1 MVSSVLLAGGAGALA
16 CWLLIVAAVALGGV
30 RAGTA
35 LRVGLPLGPL
45 VGLGCAAAFGLPPT
59 DALAPAVVLGTL
71 VSLACVRA
79 LDGVGDEWG
88 RRLRSRLLFGVP
100 WGTLV
105 VVAGVA
111 GFYLFVQG
119 GWTHP
124 NAPLSIP
131 FTSWSYLYPLGVLT
145 APFAHG
151 GLSHVTGNL
160 LGTLVYAPL
169 AEYAW
174 SHYPRRRGESTFGSL
189 RTNPL
194 ARIGA
199 FVLAVAVV
207 AVLTSALA
215 WGPIIGFSG
224 VVFAF
229 GAFAL
234 TRYPV
239 GTIVASAVSG
249 FASTFYYALRD
260 PVVVA
265 SAGPS
270 YGGPWWA
277 GIAVQGHAV
286 GVLLG
291 VLLGALLVAARDE
304 RPSALRLWGAAIV
317 YAASVPL
324 YAIWWYRGPSTY
336 VLYRGL
342 GVLLVVA
349 LGLFVAAGVRA
360 RSRPLLERVETGLTR
375 RQVATLCLCFPLL
388 VTVMVAVPI
397 NLAAVSPDAGG
408 PANANASADT
418 VHVEGYTVTYAEDVR
433 NERVGAFDIE
443 LLNESTSV
451 NASGLI
457 VSNPER
463 AIWTQA
469 VSTGTLAYSGRAS
482 VRVGGLGWSERV
494 AATRSGWVPTGASPV
509 YRVSLVGPDGERSL
523 AYTSP
528 DAAASPV
535 IAGRNVTV
543 ATTPEGF
550 SVVVSHANETL
561 GRTPLPADNETATAG
576 GLGFGRAGDYLVA
589 AHNGTRVTVATRET
603 YS

>member
-1 MVSSVLLAGGAGALA
+1 MLSPVSLAGGAGVLC
-16 CWLLIVAAVALGGV
+16 CWGLVIVVVALRGV

-45 VGLGCAAAFGLPPT
+45 VGLCWAVAVGLPPA
-59 DALAPAVVLGTL
+59 DALAPAVIAGTL
-71 VSLACVRA
+71 VSLACVRS

-88 RRLRSRLLFGVP
+88 RRLRSHFLFGVP

-105 VVAGVA
+105 VVAGIA
-111 GFYLFVQG
+111 GFYLFVQQ

-124 NAPLSIP
+124 TDPLSLP

-145 APFAHG
+145 APFAHA
-151 GLSHVTGNL
+151 GLSHITGNL

-174 SHYPRRRGESTFGSL
+174 SHYPTRRGESTFGSL

-199 FVLAVAVV
+199 FVLVV
-207 AVLTSALA
+207 AAVGVLTSALA

-224 VVFAF
+224 AVFAF

-239 GTIVASAVSG
+239 STIVASAASG

-286 GVLLG
+286 GVLVG
-291 VLLGALLVAARDE
+291 VLLGALLVGARDE
-304 RPSALRLWGAAIV
+304 RPSALRLWGAAII

-324 YAIWWYRGPSTY
+324 YAVWWYRGPSTY

-342 GVLLVVA
+342 GVLLVIA

-360 RSRPLLERVETGLTR
+360 HSRPLLTRVDTGLTR

-397 NLAAVSPDAGG
+397 NLAAVADGGGTADA
-408 PANANASADT
+408 

-433 NERVGAFDIE
+433 NERVGAFDVE

-451 NASGLI
+451 NASGVI
-457 VSNPER
+457 VSNPDR
-463 AIWTQA
+463 VIWTQA
-469 VSTGTLAYSGRAS
+469 VSAGTLAYSGRAS
-482 VRVGGLGWSERV
+482 VRVGGVGWSETV
-494 AATRSGWVPTGASPV
+494 AATRSGWVPSGASPV
-509 YRVSLVGPDGERSL
+509 YRVSLVAPDGERSL

-528 DAAASPV
+528 NATASPV

-543 ATTPEGF
+543 ANTPDGF

-561 GRTPLPADNETATAG
+561 GRAPLPADNGTATAG
-576 GLGFGRAGDYLVA
+576 GLGFGRVGNTLVA
-589 AHNGTRVTVATRET
+589 ARNGTRVTVATREA

>member
-1 MVSSVLLAGGAGALA
+1 MLSSVLLAGGAGALC
-16 CWLLIVAAVALGGV
+16 CWLLVVAVVAFGGV

-45 VGLGCAAAFGLPPT
+45 VGLGCATALGLPPA
-59 DALAPAVVLGTL
+59 DALAPAVLSGTL

-88 RRLRSRLLFGVP
+88 RRLRSRFLFGVP

-111 GFYLFVQG
+111 GFYLFVQQ

-124 NAPLSIP
+124 NDPLSLP

-145 APFAHG
+145 APFAHA

-174 SHYPRRRGESTFGSL
+174 SHYPTRRGESTFGSL

-215 WGPIIGFSG
+215 WGPIVGFSG

-239 GTIVASAVSG
+239 GTVVASAASG

-277 GIAVQGHAV
+277 GVAVQGHAV
-286 GVLLG
+286 GVLVG

-324 YAIWWYRGPSTY
+324 YAVWWYRGPSTY

-360 RSRPLLERVETGLTR
+360 RSRPLLDRVDTGLTR
-375 RQVATLCLCFPLL
+375 RQVATLCLLFPLL
-388 VTVMVAVPI
+388 VTLAVAVPT
-397 NLAAVSPDAGG
+397 NLAAVSSGG
-408 PANANASADT
+408 GESAAANA

-433 NERVGAFDIE
+433 NERVGAFDVE

-451 NASGLI
+451 NASGVI

-469 VSTGTLAYSGRAS
+469 ISAGTLAYSGRES
-482 VRVGGLGWSERV
+482 VRVGGVGWSDTV

-509 YRVSLVGPDGERSL
+509 YRVSLVGPDSERSL

-528 DAAASPV
+528 NATASPV
-535 IAGRNVTV
+535 IDGRNVTV
-543 ATTPEGF
+543 ANTADGF
-550 SVVVSHANETL
+550 SVVVTHANETL
-561 GRTPLPADNETATAG
+561 GRAPLPTDNGTATAG
-576 GLGFGRAGDYLVA
+576 GLGFGRVGNTLVA
-589 AHNGTRVTVATRET
+589 ARNGTRVTVATRET

>member
-1 MVSSVLLAGGAGALA
+1 MVSPALLAGGFAAIA
-16 CWLLIVAAVALGGV
+16 CWGLVLCGVAL
-30 RAGTA
+30 RAIRLGTA

-45 VGLGCAAAFGLPPT
+45 VGLGVAAVAG
-59 DALAPAVVLGTL
+59 ASIAVLAPAVVLTVL

-88 RRLRSRLLFGVP
+88 RRLRTHFLFGVP

-105 VVAGVA
+105 VVATVA
-111 GFYLFVQG
+111 SFYLFVQG

-124 NAPLSIP
+124 SDPLSLP

-145 APFAHG
+145 APFAHA
-151 GLSHVTGNL
+151 GLSHITGNL

-174 SHYPRRRGESTFGSL
+174 SHYPTRRGESTFGSL

-194 ARIGA
+194 ARIGC
-199 FVLAVAVV
+199 FVLVVAVV

-239 GTIVASAVSG
+239 ATIVASAASG
-249 FASTFYYALRD
+249 FVSTFYYALRD
-260 PVVVA
+260 PIVVA
-265 SAGPS
+265 STGPS

-277 GIAVQGHAV
+277 GVAVQGHAT
-286 GVLLG
+286 GVFVG
-291 VLLGALLVAARDE
+291 VLLGALLVTARDD

-360 RSRPLLERVETGLTR
+360 RSRPLLAHLDTGLTR

-388 VTVMVAVPI
+388 VTVMVAVPV
-397 NLAAVSPDAGG
+397 NLAAVSSDAGTG
-408 PANANASADT
+408 VSDSA
-418 VHVEGYTVTYAEDVR
+418 VHVEDYTVTYAENVP
-433 NERVGAFDIE
+433 NERVGAFDIS
-443 LLNESTSV
+443 LLNESTGV
-451 NASGLI
+451 NASGVI

-463 AIWTQA
+463 AIWTQS
-469 VSTGTLAYSGRAS
+469 VSKGSLAYAGRAS
-482 VRVGGLGWSERV
+482 VRVGGLGWSETV
-494 AATRSGWVPTGASPV
+494 AATRSGWVPTGGSPV
-509 YRVSLVGPDGERSL
+509 YRVSLVAPDGARSL

-528 DAAASPV
+528 NATAAPV
-535 IAGRNVTV
+535 IAGRNVTI
-543 ATTPEGF
+543 ANTPEGF

-561 GRTPLPADNETATAG
+561 GRAPIPTKNGTATAG
-576 GLGFGRAGDYLVA
+576 GLGFGRAGNSLVA
-589 AHNGTRVTVATRET
+589 ARNGTHVTVATRET
-603 YS
+603 YN